1 MPTMTYDYGIAHD
14 ELRPLQEIVPMTID
28 RSISY
33 AELFGQA
40 EHSLR
45 FMRQRATA
53 RESRVAKQRYES
65 AALGVFHLW
74 RALASELAKQAGPA
88 AVVEYETDYA
98 RLAVLLKYDTPLESR
113 RDPGH

>member
-1 MPTMTYDYGIAHD
+1 MTYDYGIAHD

-33 AELFGQA
+33 AELLGQA

-53 RESRVAKQRYES
+53 RESRVEKQRYES

-74 RALASELAKQAGPA
+74 RALASELAKQAGQ
-88 AVVEYETDYA
+88 
-98 RLAVLLKYDTPLESR
+98 RQ
-113 RDPGH
+113 